1 MTSPARYEAPRPELE
16 ADPGSFRD
24 PSGVVLYAGQRVL
37 RALQEPAASAIGEL
51 FASGLLPSMIERG
64 AVVGT
69 RMLARDEER
78 ALYAALPE
86 AALILEHERVPF
98 ISYPYEWPFE
108 ALRAA
113 ALRTLEVLS
122 DALDRGYVL
131 KDATPF
137 NVQFAGATPRIIDVG
152 SFERL
157 EPGRPWA
164 GYAQFCR
171 TFLNPLLLQSLA
183 GVPYQPWLRGS
194 LEGIDPSQLGALL
207 PLRQKLR
214 PDVAL
219 HVVAQGWLDRRAG
232 SWRGAES
239 KVAGRRMPEGAL
251 RRLAGQLEGAVRRRK
266 RRSGNRSHWVE
277 YEAQC
282 HYAPE
287 ATATK
292 RAVVEGVLRERR
304 PRVVW
309 DLGCNTGQYSLLAA
323 RHARHVVAM
332 DGDEQ
337 AVGVVYERALR
348 AAPNVLP
355 LVVDLA
361 NPSPDQGWAH
371 QERRSLLSRGP
382 ADLALCLA
390 LMHHLV
396 LGLGVPVGRFV
407 DWLAASAREA
417 VVEYVPPSDPQAQTL
432 LRHRSGLVRLYDR
445 AEFEHEL
452 ARVFTVR
459 AITPLPGCERVLY
472 DVARR

>member
-1 MTSPARYEAPRPELE
+1 
-16 ADPGSFRD
+16 
-24 PSGVVLYAGQRVL
+24 
-37 RALQEPAASAIGEL
+37 
-51 FASGLLPSMIERG
+51 
-64 AVVGT
+64 
-69 RMLARDEER
+69 
-78 ALYAALPE
+78 
-86 AALILEHERVPF
+86 
-98 ISYPYEWPFE
+98 
-108 ALRAA
+108 
-113 ALRTLEVLS
+113 
-122 DALDRGYVL
+122 
-131 KDATPF
+131 
-137 NVQFAGATPRIIDVG
+137 
-152 SFERL
+152 
-157 EPGRPWA
+157 
-164 GYAQFCR
+164 
-171 TFLNPLLLQSLA
+171 
-183 GVPYQPWLRGS
+183 
-194 LEGIDPSQLGALL
+194 
-207 PLRQKLR
+207 
-214 PDVAL
+214 
-219 HVVAQGWLDRRAG
+219 
-232 SWRGAES
+232 
-239 KVAGRRMPEGAL
+239 MPEGAL

-287 ATATK
+287 AAATK

-304 PRVVW
+304 PEVVW

-396 LGLGVPVGRFV
+396 LGLGVPVRRFV

-432 LRHRSGLVRLYDR
+432 LLHRTRSSSVAALTHAAAAGALAHRGTAASGRFFFGQR
-445 AEFEHEL
+445 FQS
-452 ARVFTVR
+452 
-459 AITPLPGCERVLY
+459 
-472 DVARR
+472 

>member
-1 MTSPARYEAPRPELE
+1 
-16 ADPGSFRD
+16 
-24 PSGVVLYAGQRVL
+24 
-37 RALQEPAASAIGEL
+37 
-51 FASGLLPSMIERG
+51 
-64 AVVGT
+64 
-69 RMLARDEER
+69 
-78 ALYAALPE
+78 
-86 AALILEHERVPF
+86 
-98 ISYPYEWPFE
+98 
-108 ALRAA
+108 
-113 ALRTLEVLS
+113 
-122 DALDRGYVL
+122 
-131 KDATPF
+131 
-137 NVQFAGATPRIIDVG
+137 
-152 SFERL
+152 
-157 EPGRPWA
+157 
-164 GYAQFCR
+164 
-171 TFLNPLLLQSLA
+171 
-183 GVPYQPWLRGS
+183 
-194 LEGIDPSQLGALL
+194 
-207 PLRQKLR
+207 
-214 PDVAL
+214 
-219 HVVAQGWLDRRAG
+219 
-232 SWRGAES
+232 
-239 KVAGRRMPEGAL
+239 MPEGAL

-287 ATATK
+287 AAATK

-304 PRVVW
+304 PEVVW

-432 LRHRSGLVRLYDR
+432 LLHRTRSSSVAALTHAAAAGALAHRGTAASGRFFFGQR
-445 AEFEHEL
+445 FQS
-452 ARVFTVR
+452 
-459 AITPLPGCERVLY
+459 
-472 DVARR
+472 